1 MKRLLLTL
9 IFASLYFAID
19 AQVQYGVVKTRG
31 RVQEDGSYKP
41 GYRVPEVLVSIKG
54 GNDYICDAAG
64 EFSFNVPNSG
74 NYSISKVVK
83 KGYQLSDFDLLLHQR
98 KYTETPV
105 YILLENNEEVQRY
118 RRVIER
124 KIRTNYQNQIYAMQ
138 AELDQLKTIG
148 KVSKEELIQKQRII
162 DEKWNWAEQYV
173 KDLSEKYLLIDYD
186 QDDAFSH
193 KVGYLILSGE
203 FKLADSLLNT
213 KGNLYNR
220 VIKGISTQNAI
231 DNYNEETARMCDYK
245 HNIFL
250 QLNKLDSAAHYLNL
264 KASLTPE
271 NIDWQLDAARFQ
283 AFYLKDHKGGLEIAQ
298 NALNL
303 CLNDKRFHDNLSLI
317 YCCKGEIYQDL
328 FDYEE
333 GMKCYEDAMRQF
345 LLQNHYTKEL
355 ETFETKGYV
364 PANRNWWKNKPGL
377 IPIYL
382 GMANCLAE
390 LHMRGKGY
398 NNKYIGAFGLNY
410 AFDLYCFAIKIGEEI
425 YGGNHYKTGNAC
437 YEFASWLNSVQSFRS
452 AGKVCERTIDI
463 FKSLSDN
470 THSLAASYLLLGD
483 IYRGK
488 GKSKLAIEYV
498 HMAIDLYSASEDAF
512 SKQGVCSAYGLL
524 GLIYS
529 DKKEYV
535 KAIDNYLK
543 AESVGLSIYGDYNIK
558 MATLYNNIGY
568 TYGMM
573 DNKPKALLYLNK
585 SYDIRL
591 SFLGAENRY
600 TRLSKENIEY
610 IIGHLN

>member
-1 MKRLLLTL
+1 MKRLLFTF
-9 IFASLYFAID
+9 IFASLYFVLD

-54 GNDYICDAAG
+54 GNDCICDTLG
-64 EFSFNVPNSG
+64 EFSFTVPDSG

-83 KGYQLSDFDLLLHQR
+83 KGYQLSDFDLLLRQR

-105 YILLENNEEVQRY
+105 YILLENDEEVHRY

-138 AELDQLKTIG
+138 EELDKLRTIG
-148 KVSKEELIQKQRII
+148 KVSEEELIQKQRII
-162 DEKWNWAEQYV
+162 DEKWDKAEQYV

-186 QDDAFSH
+186 QDDDFSH

-220 VIKGISTQNAI
+220 VVKGISIQNAI
-231 DNYNEETARMCDYK
+231 DNYNEETVKMCDYK
-245 HNIFL
+245 HSIFL
-250 QLNKLDSAAHYLNL
+250 QLDKLDSAAYFLNL
-264 KASLTPE
+264 KTSLTPG

-303 CLNDKRFHDNLSLI
+303 CLNDKKLYDNLSSI

-328 FDYEE
+328 FKYEE
-333 GMKCYEDAMRQF
+333 GMKCYEDAMRHF
-345 LLQNHYTKEL
+345 LLQNHDTKEL
-355 ETFETKGYV
+355 ESFETTGYV
-364 PANRNWWKNKPGL
+364 PANKNWWKNKPGL

-390 LHMRGKGY
+390 LHVLGKGY
-398 NNKYIGAFGLNY
+398 NNKYIGTFGLNY
-410 AFDLYCFAIKIGEEI
+410 AFDLYCFAIKISEEI
-425 YGGNHYKTGNAC
+425 YGNNHYKTGNAC
-437 YEFASWLNSVQSFRS
+437 YEFALWLNSVQSLRS
-452 AGKVCERTIDI
+452 AEKVCERTIDI
-463 FKSLSDN
+463 FRSLNDN
-470 THSLAASYLLLGD
+470 THSLAESYLLLGD

-488 GKSKLAIEYV
+488 GKSKLAIEHV
-498 HMAIDLYSASEDAF
+498 LMAIDLYSDSEDAF
-512 SKQGVCSAYGLL
+512 SKQGIYRAYGLL
-524 GLIYS
+524 GLMYS

-573 DNKPKALLYLNK
+573 YDKPKALLYLNK

-591 SFLGAENRY
+591 LFLGAENRY
-600 TRLSKENIEY
+600 TKLSKENVEY
-610 IIGHLN
+610 IIEHLD